1 MNIHASYINGANA
14 YAHYNQASKNNINLS
29 KLESSNEDTGA
40 IEVIKKTPA
49 QDAPKNNT
57 YATEVQS
64 AKFYN
69 ESNSSIGKAIFS
81 SQSNGIQATL
91 QDALGMSDFSSRVQK
106 VNYYKDEF
114 AQNMKT
120 LLEQTSTNT
129 QNENANNQSI
139 LKKAIYA

>member
-1 MNIHASYINGANA
+1 MNIHASYINGANV
-14 YAHYNQASKNNINLS
+14 YANYNQAAKNNINLS

-57 YATEVQS
+57 YTSEVQS

-69 ESNSSIGKAIFS
+69 ESSSSIGKAIFS
-81 SQSNGIQATL
+81 PQSNCIQVSL
-91 QDALGMSDFSSRVQK
+91 QDKLGVNDFSNRVQK